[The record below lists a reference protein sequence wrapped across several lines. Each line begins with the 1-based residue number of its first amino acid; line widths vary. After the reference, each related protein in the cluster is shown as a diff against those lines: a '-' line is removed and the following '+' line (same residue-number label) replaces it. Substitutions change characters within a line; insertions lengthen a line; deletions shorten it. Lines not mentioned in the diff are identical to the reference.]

1 MKHAM
6 RCLCAGIGSA
16 IFMFVLAPLAAACPD
31 LLKHQFK
38 SLQGETVNLCAYEK
52 RPILIVN
59 TASMC
64 GYTPQLEKLE
74 AMSKRYGKRGLVV
87 LGFPSNDFN
96 QEYVSNKEI
105 ANFCRLN
112 YAIEFPMMEQGAV
125 SGPKASALFRQL
137 ATASGEA
144 PAWNFHK
151 YLIAPD
157 GKTVHSFRA
166 AVEPDAPEV
175 IKRLA
180 PMLR

>member
-1 MKHAM
+1 MK
-6 RCLCAGIGSA
+6 RVLVFFLSA
-16 IFMFVLAPLAAACPD
+16 IGCVLATSAVACPD
-31 LLKHQFK
+31 LLRHRFK
-38 SLQGETVNLCAYEK
+38 SLQGDSVNLCAYEK

-74 AMSKRYGKRGLVV
+74 AMYKRYGKRGLIV

-96 QEYVSNKEI
+96 QEYSSNKEI

-112 YAIEFPMMEQGAV
+112 YTIEFPMMEQGAV
-125 SGPKASALFRQL
+125 SGPQAGALFRQL
-137 ATASGEA
+137 AAAAGEA

-157 GKTVHSFRA
+157 GKTVYSFRTQ
-166 AVEPDAPEV
+166 VEPDAPAV
-175 IKRLA
+175 LDRLA

>member
-1 MKHAM
+1 MKCALTIAM
-6 RCLCAGIGSA
+6 ALIGS
-16 IFMFVLAPLAAACPD
+16 VLATSVAACPD
-31 LLKHQFK
+31 LLKHQFM
-38 SLQGETVNLCAYEK
+38 SLQGDRINLCAYEK

-74 AMSKRYGKRGLVV
+74 ALHKRYGKRGLIV

-96 QEYVSNKEI
+96 QEYASNKEI

-125 SGPKASALFRQL
+125 SGPKAGALFRQL
-137 ATASGEA
+137 AAATGEA

-157 GKTVHSFRA
+157 GKTVYSFRTR
-166 AVEPDAPEV
+166 VEPDAPELMS
-175 IKRLA
+175 RLV